1 MHPPVATTA
10 HAKAPRKIRL
20 RIGIAMMF
28 LAVVVPLTVAMVAVL
43 FQQNARLARDMADQS
58 MAMAEREAVGQV
70 QRLVNDF
77 STAVALSTAF
87 SRVQKDARRQP
98 EALRPLLEELQRL
111 PQAYSL
117 HFSALDTGDHYQVV
131 RLNAHVRLFGPHGV
145 TPPEG
150 ARWVLRRIETV
161 RGQRVDSYQ
170 YLAAWGQVLKTEKAD
185 ASFDPR
191 SRPWFEAA
199 LQQPGTAVS
208 DVYLFAGTGRPG
220 MTLSRQVRSDSGVLL
235 GVFGADLSLATLADF
250 LQAQAVGRSGTTFVL
265 DEQHRLIG
273 YPDLSQ
279 VLIRQSRQITLVTGE
294 AVANPAV
301 AAATTAYFADTTTA
315 VRKFAVQAAGQTWLA
330 HFSPLPDTLGR
341 QWTLGVVVAEDDFV
355 GPVKHA
361 SLVIVGVGL
370 AFIVLSTAGIVW
382 MSRVLVHP
390 IQQLIGETE
399 RIRDFQLEAPLH
411 LRSSVHEIDALASA
425 VASMKTGL
433 ASFGAY
439 VPKSLVHNI
448 IRSGVG
454 TGVGGQRLPL
464 TVMFTDL
471 QGFTEATEKMAPE
484 QVLLWLSEYFNRM
497 TQAVQ
502 MHQGTIDKYIGDSVM
517 GLWNAPV
524 PDADHVAH
532 ACRAALACRAASR
545 TLGFDGTGP
554 RLRTRIGLHT
564 GMAMVGNVGSQDR
577 MQYTAMG
584 AMVNLAS
591 RVEGLNK
598 AFGTE
603 LLVTQAIVDGL
614 GAEAGQFHFRPFGPV
629 LVAGATLP
637 LAVLEL
643 RDDTDGLALWM
654 QAWAAWQAHQ
664 WVQAETAF
672 SAYARQHPQDRAA
685 PLFLARVQA
694 FRADGPP
701 PGWDGVLRFN
711 SK

>member
-1 MHPPVATTA
+1 MHPSVAATA
-10 HAKAPRKIRL
+10 PPKASRKIRL

-43 FQQNARLARDMADQS
+43 FQQNARLARNMADQS
-58 MAMAEREAVGQV
+58 MDMAEREAVGQV

-77 STAVALSTAF
+77 ASAVALSSAF
-87 SRVQKDARRQP
+87 NRVQKSTLRQP

-117 HFSALDTGDHYQVV
+117 HFSPGDSGDFYQVV
-131 RLNAHVRLFGPHGV
+131 RLSEHVRLFGPHGV
-145 TPPEG
+145 TPPDG
-150 ARWVLRRIETV
+150 ARWVLRRIETKG
-161 RGQRVDSYQ
+161 RQRVDSYQ
-170 YLAAWGQVLKTEKAD
+170 YLAAWGQVLKTEQAG

-191 SRPWFEAA
+191 TRPWFEAA

-220 MTLSRQVRSDSGVLL
+220 MTLSRQVRSDSGALL
-235 GVFGADLSLATLADF
+235 GVLGADLSLATLADF
-250 LQAQAVGRSGTTFVL
+250 LKARAIGSAGTTFVL
-265 DEQHRLIG
+265 DAQHRLIG
-273 YPDLSQ
+273 YPDQ
-279 VLIRQSRQITLVTGE
+279 AKVLIRQSRQITLVTGE

-301 AAATTAYFADTTTA
+301 AAATAAYFASTDK
-315 VRKFAVQAAGQTWLA
+315 VGKFAVQAAGQTWLA

-341 QWTLGVVVAEDDFV
+341 QWTIGVVVAEDEFV
-355 GPVKHA
+355 GPVKRA
-361 SLVIVGVGL
+361 SLVIVLVGL

-399 RIRDFQLEAPLH
+399 RIRDFQLEAPLD
-411 LRSSVHEIDALASA
+411 LRSSVQEIDALATA

-471 QGFTEATEKMAPE
+471 QGFTQATEHMAPE

-524 PDADHVAH
+524 PDADHVAN

-545 TLGFDGTGP
+545 TLGFDGSGP

-564 GMAMVGNVGSQDR
+564 GMAMVGNVGSKDR

-584 AMVNLAS
+584 AVVNLAS

-603 LLVTQAIVDGL
+603 LLVTQAVVDAL
-614 GAEAGQFHFRPFGPV
+614 GAVAGQFVFRPFGPV
-629 LVAGATLP
+629 LVAGATVP
-637 LAVLEL
+637 LVVWEMREDA
-643 RDDTDGLALWM
+643 DGLDVWM
-654 QAWAAWQAHQ
+654 QGYTAWQAHD
-664 WVQAETAF
+664 WPRAEEAF
-672 SAYARQHPQDRAA
+672 CAYAARDPLDLAA
-685 PLFLARVQA
+685 PLFLDAVRR
-694 FRADGPP
+694 FRAEGPP
-701 PGWDGVLRFN
+701 PAWDGVLRFT